1 MSRHPTHR
9 PLLAIKMRELD
20 IVLIGTEH
28 LDRHHPVKR
37 GLPTP
42 IHDTEPAAPNG
53 LSIVEALSL
62 KLGNDTDSH
71 AAVSVVGV
79 NDH

>member
-1 MSRHPTHR
+1 
-9 PLLAIKMRELD
+9 
-20 IVLIGTEH
+20 
-28 LDRHHPVKR
+28 
-37 GLPTP
+37 LPAP

-62 KLGNDTDSH
+62 KLGNDTDRH
-71 AAVSVVGV
+71 AAASVVGV